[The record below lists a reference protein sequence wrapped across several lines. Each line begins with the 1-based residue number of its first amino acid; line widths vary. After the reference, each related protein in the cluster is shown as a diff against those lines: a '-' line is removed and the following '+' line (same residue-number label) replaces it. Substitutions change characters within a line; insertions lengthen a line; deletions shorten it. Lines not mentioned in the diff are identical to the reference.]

1 MTPVGRL
8 VAAGASLFVV
18 LLIACSVGV
27 DSLSLCD
34 DAHTSRRDAI
44 KVAGTTVTTS
54 VTLLLSESASS
65 IDDQAVDMERIN
77 SARMSISSQPKPS
90 VPGLNVV
97 GKERS
102 TIKPSISQTPLLAI
116 KSGRE
121 GKSTINIPR
130 VGFSM
135 YKTSYEEAGKC
146 VALALRGGVRHFD
159 IGTSYGSNGEIAD
172 QPFKLYLDSGMV
184 GLKSYFK
191 GEDEEVLNAL
201 DEAAVLSKLPST
213 PDGSIGR
220 GARRSQLFISHKLSN
235 EEQSTSIL
243 DVKRRVKQTISD
255 LNLGYLDM
263 VSMHSSLTDKERRSA
278 TYLALLE
285 LRDGGFIKSVGVC
298 NYGVKA
304 LAELADTVKTRDMV
318 GIMDSASKLGYDVKS
333 NKLEDLSSLVGYDNS
348 KDLPAVNQI
357 ELSPFNMHKDIVAW
371 CDKHGVAVGCSAW
384 SKLSGANGP
393 ADGWATLS
401 ELATKKGMTKAQLLV
416 RWSLQKGY
424 VCVPRSG
431 SKSTAQ
437 KLAIAENSYGGASRL
452 QSFAISDEEMRI
464 LDALDVGY
472 EAGRLGRKDGWDD
485 KDVTGP
491 EWDPTEFV

>member
-1 MTPVGRL
+1 MTPVGL
-8 VAAGASLFVV
+8 ITAGASLIVFLVG
-18 LLIACSVGV
+18 ACSVGV
-27 DSLSLCD
+27 DALSICD
-34 DAHTSRRDAI
+34 GAHTSRRDAF
-44 KVAGTTVTTS
+44 KVAGATVTTA
-54 VTLLLSESASS
+54 VNLLLSEPASS
-65 IDDQAVDMERIN
+65 IDDSIDMERIN
-77 SARMSISSQPKPS
+77 AARKSISSQPKPS
-90 VPGLNVV
+90 IPGLNVA

-102 TIKPSISQTPLLAI
+102 TIKPSISQTPLLSI
-116 KSGRE
+116 KGGRE
-121 GKSTINIPR
+121 GKSTVNIPR
-130 VGFSM
+130 VGFSLF
-135 YKTSYEEAGKC
+135 KTPYEEAGKC

-159 IGTSYGSNGEIAD
+159 IGTSYGSNGEIAH
-172 QPFKLYLDSGMV
+172 QPLKLYLDNGIV
-184 GLKSYFK
+184 GLKSYFM
-191 GEDEEVLNAL
+191 GEDDELLKAL
-201 DEAAVLSKLPST
+201 DEAASLSKLQSA
-213 PDGSIGR
+213 PDGSVGR

-285 LRDGGFIKSVGVC
+285 LRDGGFIKSIGVC
-298 NYGVKA
+298 NFGVKA
-304 LAELADTVKTRDMV
+304 LTELSETVKTRDMD
-318 GIMDSASKLGYDVKS
+318 GIVDSASKLGYDVNS
-333 NKLEDLSSLVGYDNS
+333 NKLEDLASLVGYDNS

-357 ELSPFNMHKDIVAW
+357 ELSPFNAHKDIVRW

-384 SKLSGANGP
+384 SKLSGADGP

-401 ELATKKGMTKAQLLV
+401 ELATRKGMTKAQLLV

-452 QSFAISDEEMRI
+452 ESFALDEEEMRI

-472 EAGRLGRKDGWDD
+472 RAGRLGTKDGWEE

-491 EWDPTEFV
+491 EWDPTDFV

>member
-1 MTPVGRL
+1 MKPAGFIT
-8 VAAGASLFVV
+8 AGASLFVF
-18 LLIACSVGV
+18 LFACSVG
-27 DSLSLCD
+27 DALSLCD
-34 DAHTSRRDAI
+34 DAHISRRDAI
-44 KVAGTTVTTS
+44 KVAGTTATTA
-54 VTLLLSESASS
+54 VNLLLSEPASS
-65 IDDQAVDMERIN
+65 IDDSIDMERIN
-77 SARMSISSQPKPS
+77 AARTSISSEPKMS
-90 VPGLNVV
+90 IPGLNVV

-116 KSGRE
+116 KAGRE

-130 VGFSM
+130 VGFSLF
-135 YKTSYEEAGKC
+135 KTSYEEAGKC

-159 IGTSYGSNGEIAD
+159 IGTSYGTNGEIAQ
-172 QPFKLYLDSGMV
+172 QPLKLYLDNGLV
-184 GLKSYFK
+184 GLKSYFI
-191 GEDEEVLNAL
+191 GEDDELLKAL
-201 DEAAVLSKLPST
+201 DEAAALSKLQSA
-213 PDGSIGR
+213 PDGSVGR
-220 GARRSQLFISHKLSN
+220 GARRSQLFVSHKLSN
-235 EEQSTSIL
+235 KEQSSSIL
-243 DVKRRVKQTISD
+243 DVKRRVKQTISN

-285 LRDGGFIKSVGVC
+285 LRDGGFIKSIGVC
-298 NYGVKA
+298 NFGVKA
-304 LAELADTVKTRDMV
+304 LEELSDTVKTRDMD
-318 GIMDSASKLGYDVKS
+318 GIVDSASKLGYDVNS
-333 NKLEDLSSLVGYDNS
+333 NKLDDLASLVGYDNS

-357 ELSPFNMHKDIVAW
+357 ELSPFNMHKDIVHW

-384 SKLSGANGP
+384 SKLSGADGP

-437 KLAIAENSYGGASRL
+437 KLAIAENSYGGANRL
-452 QSFAISDEEMRI
+452 QSFAIDDEEMRT

-472 EAGRLGRKDGWDD
+472 RAGRLGRKDGWDD
-485 KDVTGP
+485 NDVTGP
-491 EWDPTEFV
+491 EWDPTDFV